1 MLSAFDVSGSKVPF
15 HHVFQKHVLW
25 FAGDGGSKCNLAVP
39 KLPKDIPKA
48 VYIGLAVIDFTV
60 EDFGG

>member
-1 MLSAFDVSGSKVPF
+1 MSGSKVPF
-15 HHVFQKHVLW
+15 RHFFQKHVLW
-25 FAGDGGSKCNLAVP
+25 FAGEGGSKRNLAVP